1 VSICDGEKDKDLF
14 KFFIDNPEVGEG
26 DAARKNI

>member
-1 VSICDGEKDKDLF
+1 VNIRDGEKEKNLF
-14 KFFIDNPEVGEG
+14 EFFIDNPEVEEG